1 MAYKTIKNLLTE
13 KDVYN
18 RYYGDF
24 RGVDFSSDH
33 TQVHERRLAY
43 MVNMFKD
50 YQSGQGQ
57 AIETIAGFRRRIVLP
72 EANEIYGIFNFSH
85 KDAEG
90 NTVTDVLIHAGS
102 KLYLWANY
110 SNTVNVVLTD
120 TIEVPAPTSTING
133 THTFKQTLSENIGE
147 VVSLATISGDDL
159 TPTVSYNSETHEL
172 TYASSTLSE
181 GERLNITYK
190 EGVIE
195 TQDALYSDMNNRKS
209 ASFIFNNRLYII
221 DGKNYLFYD
230 GDTVKKVVDSA
241 YIPTTYINIVPS
253 GENADIGTEYE
264 QRNMLQPKFKHTF
277 IADGTTTDFYMNE
290 NLLDEVS
297 EVKVYGVVK
306 SAGTDYTADLAN
318 GVIKFTTAPS
328 KPQDVVQVA
337 GADGAE
343 NVMYPEFYAGI
354 EVTVACDA

>member
-1 MAYKTIKNLLTE
+1 MAYKTSKNLLTE

-57 AIETIAGFRRRIVLP
+57 AIETIAGFRRRVVLP
-72 EANEIYGIFNFSH
+72 EASEIYGIFNFAH

-90 NTVTDVLIHAGS
+90 NTVTDVLIHAGN

-110 SNTVNVVLTD
+110 PEHGKRRSYRHNRGACSDFDNKRHPYVQTD
-120 TIEVPAPTSTING
+120 AFG
-133 THTFKQTLSENIGE
+133 NIVE

-159 TPTVSYNSETHEL
+159 TPTMSYDPETREL
-172 TYASSTLSE
+172 TYASSVLAE
-181 GERLNITYK
+181 GERLTMTYK
-190 EGVIE
+190 EGVIK
-195 TQDALYSDMNNRKS
+195 TQDALYSDMNNRRS

-230 GDTVKKVVDSA
+230 GETVNKVVDSA
-241 YIPTTYINIVPS
+241 YIRRRISTSFRAVQMPTTARSTSRGICCNRSS
-253 GENADIGTEYE
+253 GI
-264 QRNMLQPKFKHTF
+264 RLLP
-277 IADGTTTDFYMNE
+277 DGTTTDFYLNE

-297 EVKVYGVVK
+297 EVKC
-306 SAGTDYTADLAN
+306 TA
-318 GVIKFTTAPS
+318 S
-328 KPQDVVQVA
+328 
-337 GADGAE
+337 
-343 NVMYPEFYAGI
+343 
-354 EVTVACDA
+354 

>member
-1 MAYKTIKNLLTE
+1 MAYKTSKNLLTE

-57 AIETIAGFRRRIVLP
+57 AIETIAGFRRRVVLP
-72 EANEIYGIFNFSH
+72 EASEIYGIFNFAH

-90 NTVTDVLIHAGS
+90 NTVTDVLIHAGN

-110 SNTVNVVLTD
+110 PNTVNVVLTD
-120 TIEVPAPTSTING
+120 TIEVPAPTSTTNG
-133 THTFKQTLSENIGE
+133 THTFKQTLSENIVE

-159 TPTVSYNSETHEL
+159 TPTMSYDPETREL
-172 TYASSTLSE
+172 TYASSVLAE
-181 GERLNITYK
+181 GERLTMTYK
-190 EGVIE
+190 EGVIK

-230 GDTVKKVVDSA
+230 GETVNKVVDSA

-253 GENADIGTEYE
+253 GTNADNGTEYE
-264 QRNMLQPKFKHTF
+264 QRNMLQPKFNHTF
-277 IADGTTTDFYMNE
+277 IADGTTTDFYRG
-290 NLLDEVS
+290 L
-297 EVKVYGVVK
+297 Y
-306 SAGTDYTADLAN
+306 
-318 GVIKFTTAPS
+318 
-328 KPQDVVQVA
+328 
-337 GADGAE
+337 
-343 NVMYPEFYAGI
+343 
-354 EVTVACDA
+354 

>member
-1 MAYKTIKNLLTE
+1 MAYRTSKNLLTE
-13 KDVYN
+13 QDVYN

-33 TQVHERRLAY
+33 TQVHEQRLAY

-57 AIETIAGFRRRIVLP
+57 AIETIAGFRKRVVLP
-72 EANEIYGIFNFSH
+72 EADEVYGIFHFSH

-90 NTVTDVLIHAGS
+90 NTVTDVLIHSGS
-102 KLYLWANY
+102 RLYLWANY
-110 SNTVNVVLTD
+110 PNTVNVILSD

-133 THTFKQTLSENIGE
+133 THTFKQTLAENIAD

-159 TPTVSYNSETHEL
+159 TLTTEYNPETHEL
-172 TYASSTLSE
+172 TYASSALSE

-195 TQDALYSDMNNRKS
+195 TQDALYSGMNSRKS

-221 DGKNYLFYD
+221 DGKNYLVYD
-230 GDTVKKVVDSA
+230 GSNVGKVTDNA

-277 IADGTTTDFYMNE
+277 IADGETTDFYMNE

-297 EVKVYGVVK
+297 EVKVYGAVK
-306 SAGTDYTADLAN
+306 AAGTDYTVDLAN
-318 GVIKFTTAPS
+318 GIIKFKTAPV
-328 KPQDVVQVA
+328 KL
-337 GADGAE
+337 
-343 NVMYPEFYAGI
+343 YR
-354 EVTVACDA
+354 